1 MYNIS
6 ILHLSKTEPKGK
18 VMFGETMNYIRHKF
32 EVMRAVALVT
42 YKEWAAYRTHSMV
55 SIFVGPVYFIV
66 QYFIWT
72 AAYGGRAE
80 LNGMELSQMITYFG
94 ASTLIGYLTMDFA
107 DWNLQML
114 IRTGKF
120 LTFAMRPIHHRFF
133 AFSQKV
139 GHRILGLVFE
149 FVPCYIIFTLLFGIE
164 MVPKN
169 IGWTGLSVALAFLMN
184 FYVHY
189 ILGMTAF
196 WFTQSSGIRRVF
208 DLLSSV
214 FSGVFIPLVF
224 FPMALQRVL
233 FFLPFPYMSFVP
245 VMVFTGDF
253 KLAGVS
259 MSIPGIVC
267 IQGAAVAVTIGFS
280 EVLYRA
286 SMRRFNGV
294 GA

>member
-1 MYNIS
+1 
-6 ILHLSKTEPKGK
+6 
-18 VMFGETMNYIRHKF
+18 MNYIRHKF
-32 EVMRAVALVT
+32 EVMKAVAMVT
-42 YKEWAAYRTHSMV
+42 YKEWSAYRTHSMV

-72 AAYGGRAE
+72 AAYGGKSE
-80 LNGMELSQMITYFG
+80 LNGMELSQLITYFG

-114 IRTGKF
+114 IRTGRF
-120 LTFAMRPIHHRFF
+120 LTFALRPIHHRFF
-133 AFSQKV
+133 AFSQKL
-139 GHRILGLVFE
+139 GHRVLGLIFE
-149 FVPCYIIFTLLFGIE
+149 FIPCYIIFTLLFQID

-169 IGWTGLSVALAFLMN
+169 LGWTVLSVALAFLMN

-224 FPMALQRVL
+224 FPMALQRLL

-253 KLAGVS
+253 KLAGIT
-259 MSIPGIVC
+259 MSIPEIVC
-267 IQGAAVAVTIGFS
+267 IQGAAVLITIVFN
-280 EVLYRA
+280 ELLYRA

>member
-1 MYNIS
+1 MR
-6 ILHLSKTEPKGK
+6 
-18 VMFGETMNYIRHKF
+18 YIRHQF
-32 EVMRAVALVT
+32 EVMKAVALVT
-42 YKEWAAYRTHSMV
+42 YKEWGAYRTHSMV

-72 AAYGGRAE
+72 AAYGGKSE
-80 LNGMELSQMITYFG
+80 LNGMGLAQMITYFG

-114 IRTGKF
+114 VRTGKF

-133 AFSQKV
+133 AFSQKI

-149 FVPCYIIFTLLFGIE
+149 FIPCYLIFTLLFKVD
-164 MVPKN
+164 MVPKYL
-169 IGWTGLSVALAFLMN
+169 GWTILSVAFAFLMN

-196 WFTQSSGIRRVF
+196 WFVQASGMSRVF
-208 DLLSSV
+208 NLLSGV

-224 FPMALQRVL
+224 FPVVIQKIL
-233 FFLPFPYMSFVP
+233 FFLPFPYMSYVP
-245 VMVFTGDF
+245 AMVFTGSF
-253 KLAGVS
+253 HLAGIS
-259 MSIPGIVC
+259 MSIPMIVM
-267 IQGAAVAVTIGFS
+267 IQGIAVAAMIALS
-280 EVLYRA
+280 EVIYKA
-286 SMRRFNGV
+286 SLRHFNGV

>member
-1 MYNIS
+1 MKY
-6 ILHLSKTEPKGK
+6 L
-18 VMFGETMNYIRHKF
+18 RHQL
-32 EVMRAVALVT
+32 EVMKAVALVT
-42 YKEWAAYRTHSMV
+42 YKEWSAYRSHSMV

-72 AAYGGRAE
+72 GAYGTKTV

-114 IRTGKF
+114 VRSGKF
-120 LTFAMRPIHHRFF
+120 LTFALRPVHHRFF

-139 GHRILGLVFE
+139 GHRTLGFIFE
-149 FVPCYIIFTLLFGIE
+149 FIPCILIFSLMFGVE
-164 MVPKN
+164 MFPKN
-169 IGWTGLSVALAFLMN
+169 IGFTILSIFFAFLMN

-196 WFTQSSGIRRVF
+196 WFVQSQGIRRVF

-224 FPMALQRVL
+224 FPEVIQKIL
-233 FFLPFPYMSFVP
+233 FFLPFPYMSYVP
-245 VMVFTGDF
+245 AMVFTGNF
-253 KLAGVS
+253 TLAGID
-259 MSIPGIVC
+259 MPIPYIVMLQGLAVGIMF
-267 IQGAAVAVTIGFS
+267 ILS
-280 EVLYRA
+280 EIIYRA
-286 SMRRFNGV
+286 SLRHFNGV

>member
-1 MYNIS
+1 M
-6 ILHLSKTEPKGK
+6 K
-18 VMFGETMNYIRHKF
+18 
-32 EVMRAVALVT
+32 AVALVT
-42 YKEWAAYRTHSMV
+42 YKEWSAYRTHSMV

-72 AAYGGRAE
+72 AAYGGRTE

-120 LTFAMRPIHHRFF
+120 LTFALRPIHHRYF

-139 GHRILGLVFE
+139 GHRVLGLIFE
-149 FVPCYIIFTLLFGIE
+149 FIPCYIIFTLLFGIN

-169 IGWTGLSVALAFLMN
+169 IGWTVLSVALAFLMN
-184 FYVHY
+184 FYIHY

-208 DLLSSV
+208 DLLSGV

-224 FPMALQRVL
+224 FPMGLQKAL
-233 FFLPFPYMSFVP
+233 FFLPFPYMSYVP
-245 VMVFTGDF
+245 VMVFTGSF
-253 KLAGVS
+253 TLAGIN
-259 MSIPGIVC
+259 MAIPLVVC
-267 IQGAAVAVTIGFS
+267 IQALAVGITILFS
-280 EVLYRA
+280 EALYRA
-286 SMRRFNGV
+286 SMRHFNGV

>member
-1 MYNIS
+1 MR
-6 ILHLSKTEPKGK
+6 
-18 VMFGETMNYIRHKF
+18 YIRHQF
-32 EVMRAVALVT
+32 EVMKAVALVT
-42 YKEWAAYRTHSMV
+42 YKEWSAYRTHSMV

-72 AAYGGRAE
+72 AAYSGKSE
-80 LNGMELSQMITYFG
+80 LNGMELTQMITYFG

-139 GHRILGLVFE
+139 GHRFLGFLFE
-149 FVPCYIIFTLLFGIE
+149 FIPCYLIFALLFRVD
-164 MVPKN
+164 MVPEH
-169 IGWTGLSVALAFLMN
+169 IGWTLLSVAFAFLMN

-196 WFTQSSGIRRVF
+196 WFVQASGMSRVF
-208 DLLSSV
+208 NLLSSV
-214 FSGVFIPLVF
+214 FSGAFIPLVF
-224 FPMALQRVL
+224 FPKVIQKIL
-233 FFLPFPYMSFVP
+233 FFLPFPYMNYVSA
-245 VMVFTGDF
+245 MVFTGSF
-253 KLAGVS
+253 TLAGIS
-259 MSIPGIVC
+259 MPIPVIVMLQGI
-267 IQGAAVAVTIGFS
+267 AVAVTIALS
-280 EVLYRA
+280 ELIYKA
-286 SMRRFNGV
+286 SIRHFNGV